1 MSYEYYH
8 PNDDYITDPAYAEM
22 EGNYYHIDRSK
33 KKKTE
38 KKKEPEQQEAED
50 KFFSY
55 DVLYEEVIG
64 FDKTGLTE
72 EQIKSKIEKKQKEVR
87 LLLWF
92 FSIIL
97 VLCIAAVIYGTVAR
111 TAFGYAIGFTAILF
125 GYHFIVPTF
134 NLARVLHAS
143 KHMKH

>member
-8 PNDDYITDPAYAEM
+8 PDDDYITDPAYAEM

-33 KKKTE
+33 KKKVE
-38 KKKEPEQQEAED
+38 KEPEQQEAED
-50 KFFSY
+50 KSFSY

-97 VLCIAAVIYGTVAR
+97 ALCITAVVYGAVAR
-111 TAFGYAIGFTAILF
+111 TAFGYAIGFIAISF
-125 GYHFIVPTF
+125 GYYFIVPTF

>member
-8 PNDDYITDPAYAEM
+8 PDDDYITDPAYAEM

-33 KKKTE
+33 KKKVE
-38 KKKEPEQQEAED
+38 KEKEPEQQETED
-50 KFFSY
+50 KSFSY
-55 DVLYEEVIG
+55 DVLFEEVID

-72 EQIKSKIEKKQKEVR
+72 EQIKSKIEKKQKEIR
-87 LLLWF
+87 FLLWF

-97 VLCIAAVIYGTVAR
+97 ALCITAVIYGAVAR
-111 TAFGYAIGFTAILF
+111 TAFGYAIGFIAILF
-125 GYHFIVPTF
+125 GYYFIAPTF